1 MNKIEKT
8 LERTIRNG
16 IEIANVLGIDQM
28 IIDSESMRGENKETS
43 TNIIF
48 DTSNMILPVDA
59 IAFGRV
65 PTLKSRLALFDE
77 PLLEYTTKTADGL
90 EFIDNLIIKSGRS
103 KTGFRCQSP
112 SRTAKAPK
120 RIRDPIGISLSMKDD
135 DVTRLTKGIT
145 SMVAETIVL
154 SVKNKK
160 TSIIIND
167 KVGDEFI
174 HELEGKV
181 EVIADDFPTDFNATY
196 KSKTFRA
203 IVTNYLKKDDN
214 EVLPISITSRGIMI
228 VTVLGINIY
237 LFPER

>member
-1 MNKIEKT
+1 MNTISKDLEKI
-8 LERTIRNG
+8 IRNG
-16 IEIANVLGIDQM
+16 LDIASVLGIEQLL
-28 IIDSESMRGENKETS
+28 IDSESMRGENKETS

-48 DTSNMILPVDA
+48 DMSDVDMPVDA
-59 IAFGRV
+59 IGLGRT
-65 PTLKSRLALFDE
+65 PTLKSRMALFED
-77 PLLEYTTKTADGL
+77 PVLEYTTKTADGS

-103 KTGFRCQSP
+103 KTGFRCHSP

-120 RIRDPIGISLSMKDD
+120 RIRDPIGVSLSMKDD
-135 DVTRLTKGIT
+135 DITRLTKGIT
-145 SMVAETIVL
+145 SMIAETIVV
-154 SVKNKK
+154 SIVDGR
-160 TSIIIND
+160 TSIIVND
-167 KVGDEFI
+167 KVGDEFV
-174 HELEGKV
+174 HELEGHVKV
-181 EVIADDFPTDFNATY
+181 QDNEFPSNFSATY